1 MESAPF
7 AGADFFMGLQMLE
20 ISTSQADDLPVL
32 VDIWRRSVQATHHFL
47 SAEDFRAIE
56 EIVAALYLPQ
66 VPVLVARDGNGQV
79 VGFMGLTGSNIDSLF
94 IDPEVRG
101 QGFGRQMIA
110 HAQEVCGD
118 VLTVDVN
125 EQNEQAVGFYRKMGF
140 VQTGRSPVDGD
151 GRPYPLLHLRRQ
163 Q

>member
-1 MESAPF
+1 
-7 AGADFFMGLQMLE
+7 MLD
-20 ISTSQADDLPVL
+20 IRTSQSGDVPVL

-56 EIVAALYLPQ
+56 EIVAVQYLPQ
-66 VPVLVARDGNGQV
+66 VPVLVARAEGGQV

-94 IDPEVRG
+94 IDPDVRG
-101 QGFGRQMIA
+101 QGLGKQMIA
-110 HAQEVCGD
+110 HAQVTCSD

-163 Q
+163 A